1 MERDYRFNLEEMAG
15 AIGDYG
21 TLIPIIIGVA
31 AVTNIKLSPMLFFFG
46 LSYIATGL
54 YYKLPMPVEP
64 MKAIG
69 AIAISGALTASEIA
83 GAGIVTGIIF
93 LIIGLT
99 GSMKYIKKYVPQ
111 WLIRGIQ
118 LGLALT
124 LGKTALGFIAG
135 NRILGLIAVG
145 IIILFYFLP
154 AKDISSL
161 VVFAL
166 GLGIGIYYNGLPPL
180 TTFNW
185 PVLNLPAVGEIWSG
199 FIKGTLPQL
208 PLTLGNAVLA
218 TSLLITDLLD
228 RKVPEKKIVSSIGLM
243 CLITSPLGGFP
254 MCHGAGGLAAQY
266 RFGARTGGSNIISG
280 TILLLIAFFF
290 GSQELVNIIPYGV
303 LGALLLF
310 SALQLFKSAI
320 QTKNKIFTGLTGVI
334 ALFWGMTVAFATMFI
349 IHIIMEYLL
358 DNNNHIESFIFLF

>member
-1 MERDYRFNLEEMAG
+1 MEKDYRFNLEEMAG
-15 AIGDYG
+15 AIGDFG

-31 AVTNIKLSPMLFFFG
+31 AVTNIQLSPILFFFG

-69 AIAISGALTASEIA
+69 AIAISGTLSSTEIA
-83 GAGIVTGIIF
+83 SAGIMTGIIF
-93 LIIGLT
+93 LIVGLT
-99 GSMKYIKKYVPQ
+99 GGMKYIKKHIPK

-124 LGKTALGFIAG
+124 LGKAALGFIAG

-154 AKDISSL
+154 TKDISSL
-161 VVFAL
+161 LVFTL
-166 GLGIGIYYNGLPPL
+166 GLGVGIYYHGLPLL

-199 FIKGTLPQL
+199 FIKGTIPQL
-208 PLTLGNAVLA
+208 PLTLGNSVLA

-228 RKVPEKKIVSSIGLM
+228 RKVPEKKIVSSSGLM
-243 CLITSPLGGFP
+243 CLISSPLGGFP

-280 TILLLIAFFF
+280 ILLLLVAFFF

-303 LGALLLF
+303 LGALLFF
-310 SALQLFKSAI
+310 SALQLFKSSI
-320 QTKNKIFTGLTGVI
+320 KTKNKIYTGLTGVI
-334 ALFWGMTVAFATMFI
+334 ALFWGMSVAFG
-349 IHIIMEYLL
+349 IMIVFHLIKIYLS
-358 DNNNHIESFIFLF
+358 NN

>member
-1 MERDYRFNLEEMAG
+1 MEKDFRFNLEETAG

-31 AVTNIKLSPMLFFFG
+31 AVTNIQLSPILFFFG

-69 AIAISGALTASEIA
+69 AIAISGSLTASEIA
-83 GAGIVTGIIF
+83 GAGIMTGII
-93 LIIGLT
+93 LLVVGLT
-99 GSMKYIKKYVPQ
+99 GSMKYIKKYVPE

-124 LGKTALGFIAG
+124 LAKTALGFIAG
-135 NRILGLIAVG
+135 DKILGLIAVG
-145 IIILFYFLP
+145 IIISFYFLP
-154 AKDISSL
+154 LKDISSL

-166 GLGIGIYYNGLPPL
+166 GLGVGIYSFGFPPL
-180 TTFNW
+180 ITFNW
-185 PVLNLPAVGEIWSG
+185 PVLNLPAAAEIWSG
-199 FIKGTLPQL
+199 FITGTIPQI
-208 PLTLGNAVLA
+208 PLTLGNSVLA
-218 TSLLITDLLD
+218 ISLLITDLLN
-228 RKVPEKKIVSSIGLM
+228 RKVSEDKIVSSVGLM
-243 CLITSPLGGFP
+243 CLISSPLGGFP

-280 TILLLIAFFF
+280 IILLLVAFFF
-290 GSQELVNIIPYGV
+290 GSQELVKIIPYGI

-310 SALQLFKSAI
+310 SALQLFKSSI
-320 QTKNKIFTGLTGVI
+320 KTENKLYTGVTGII
-334 ALFWGMTVAFATMFI
+334 ALFWGMSAAFG
-349 IHIIMEYLL
+349 IMLTFKLL
-358 DNNNHIESFIFLF
+358 KSYKHK

>member
-1 MERDYRFNLEEMAG
+1 MEQDYRFNLEEMAG

-31 AVTNIKLSPMLFFFG
+31 AVTNIQLSPVLFFFG
-46 LSYIATGL
+46 LSYIATGI

-69 AIAISGALTASEIA
+69 AIAISGSLTATEIA
-83 GAGIVTGIIF
+83 GAGIITGIIF
-93 LIIGLT
+93 LVVGLS
-99 GSMKYIKKYVPQ
+99 GSMKYIKKIVPH

-135 NRILGLIAVG
+135 NRVLGIFSVG

-154 AKDISSL
+154 FKDISSL
-161 VVFAL
+161 LVFAL
-166 GLGIGIYYNGLPPL
+166 GLGMGIYYYGPPPV
-180 TTFNW
+180 TTFTW
-185 PVLNLPAVGEIWSG
+185 PVLNLPAAGEIWSG
-199 FIKGTLPQL
+199 FIKGTIPQL

-243 CLITSPLGGFP
+243 CLISSPLGGFP

-280 TILLLIAFFF
+280 IILLLVAFFF

-303 LGALLLF
+303 LGALLFF
-310 SALQLFKSAI
+310 SALQLFKSSVK
-320 QTKNKIFTGLTGVI
+320 TDRKIYTGITGII
-334 ALFWGMTVAFATMFI
+334 ALFWGMSVAFGTMLLFHFI
-349 IHIIMEYLL
+349 KKYREG
-358 DNNNHIESFIFLF
+358 NVNHINVN